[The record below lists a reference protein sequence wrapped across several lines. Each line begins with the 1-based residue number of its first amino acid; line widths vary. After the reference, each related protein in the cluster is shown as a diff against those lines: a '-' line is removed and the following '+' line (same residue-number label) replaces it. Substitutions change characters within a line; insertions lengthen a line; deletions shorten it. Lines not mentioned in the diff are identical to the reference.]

1 MGSSPMAPT
10 MKMSDVYNAPKYAGV
25 FVLKND
31 VNGKCYVGKATKL
44 RKALINFVENLP
56 SALEGENLDEFSLLF
71 PITWHNALSKRT
83 QYEMDIWYDKYVQ
96 MYNSK
101 APNGYNE

>member
-25 FVLKND
+25 FVLRND
-31 VNGKCYVGKATKL
+31 VNGKCYVGRATKL
-44 RKALINFVENLP
+44 RKALINFFGDLP
-56 SALEGENLDEFSLLF
+56 SFLEGEDLGNFSLEF
-71 PITWHNALSKRT
+71 PVTWHNALGQRT
-83 QYEMDIWYDKYVQ
+83 QYEMGIWYDKYVE